1 MKLQQRGLSY
11 GHLRQMQSTQR
22 AVQLTKF
29 CVKNKEKYKCSS
41 FKKML

>member
-11 GHLRQMQSTQR
+11 GHLRQMQSTPR

-29 CVKNKEKYKCSS
+29 CVKKQRKVCSS